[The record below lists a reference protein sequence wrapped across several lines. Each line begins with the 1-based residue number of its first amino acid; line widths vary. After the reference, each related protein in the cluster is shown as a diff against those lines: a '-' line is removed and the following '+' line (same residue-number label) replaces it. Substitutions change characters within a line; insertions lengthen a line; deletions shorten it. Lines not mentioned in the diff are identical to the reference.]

1 SVFLPVD
8 EDSGGIVQ
16 IGERVLATACEE
28 DVRWK
33 NPLTIAVNV
42 SAVQLHNPDFSRKVH
57 EVLLRTGLAAG
68 RLELEITETAL
79 IKDMPRALA
88 TLRQIKALGVRVA
101 MDDFG

>member
-1 SVFLPVD
+1 RWQHPERGDIAPSVFIPVA
-8 EDSGGIVQ
+8 EDCGAIAQ
-16 IGERVLATACEE
+16 IGEWVLVTACKEAASW
-28 DVRWK
+28 R

-88 TLRQIKALGVRVA
+88 T
-101 MDDFG
+101 